1 MKKLMALLLALSLLC
16 TLPLPA
22 AVFAEDSDFQIDE
35 NGVLT
40 KYLGSGGDVVIPDGI
55 SAIGEKAFK
64 DCENLT
70 SVVIPDGVTSI
81 GKYAFSGCKSLTRS
95 ILLHFPLAPV

>member
-40 KYLGSGGDVVIPDGI
+40 KYLGSGGDVVIPDV
-55 SAIGEKAFK
+55 A
-64 DCENLT
+64 
-70 SVVIPDGVTSI
+70 
-81 GKYAFSGCKSLTRS
+81 
-95 ILLHFPLAPV
+95 